1 MKKKI
6 KISRKKEAQQLRKAN
21 AILHRD
27 IIRKSKKLLEIE
39 TKSVTEECSD
49 CGREAMIFWN
59 VRKDGYQT
67 YCPYCGWP
75 MMLCSMC
82 LDEDG
87 TCNWDGQTG
96 ICYRMVERLWKDLTD
111 VPFQEDEDGRLIF
124 EKEYVMKCG
133 TRVIKTLPAG
143 TDREEIWHWFDEMH
157 PKGVAYL
164 LNGEEKNDGKYNGRS
179 EWIFAGGSQGRC

>member
-1 MKKKI
+1 
-6 KISRKKEAQQLRKAN
+6 
-21 AILHRD
+21 
-27 IIRKSKKLLEIE
+27 
-39 TKSVTEECSD
+39 
-49 CGREAMIFWN
+49 
-59 VRKDGYQT
+59 
-67 YCPYCGWP
+67 

-111 VPFQEDEDGRLIF
+111 VPFQEDEDGRLIL